1 MSSQVNEMS
10 NRNGSLLRGLVI
22 VSDLLLLNVYTWVYT
37 EVIGSLFTR
46 IKSFWLT
53 IWDVISGK
61 NDAVYFLRSNRWDY
75 YLQ

>member
-1 MSSQVNEMS
+1 MS

-37 EVIGSLFTR
+37 EVIGSPFEK

-61 NDAVYFLRSNRWDY
+61 NGEAY
-75 YLQ
+75 